1 MGEYILELSE
11 EGRHLSAYKGFLKV
25 SAKGKEL
32 GRVPCDDIESVMLT
46 AHSCTVTKKALS
58 KMAAEGIIGIV
69 CGDNFMP
76 TAMILPISAHFQSSG
91 VMRDQINA
99 KRPLCKRI
107 WQTLVQGK
115 IANQAATLVKC
126 IEGSP
131 SVARL
136 KAIENKVRSGDT
148 TNMEGQAARLYWKA
162 LFGELFFRD
171 PSAGGINALLN
182 YTYAI
187 LRSVVARAVCTAG
200 LSPAIGIHHK
210 NRNNPFCLV
219 DDLMEPFRPIADQI
233 VFAAV
238 NGDTQ
243 WDGEMTP
250 SVKRELTAVINVPSL
265 LGAQSSNLQLA
276 ARRMAQLLA
285 ASFQVGEN
293 RMLIPEA

>member
-32 GRVPCDDIESVMLT
+32 GRLPCADIESVMLT

-76 TAMILPISAHFQSSG
+76 ISMIFPISAHFQSSG

-107 WQTLVQGK
+107 WQTLVRGK
-115 IANQAATLVKC
+115 IANQAAMLEKC
-126 IEGSP
+126 IESSP
-131 SVARL
+131 SAARL
-136 KAIENKVRSGDT
+136 KAIENKVRSGDS

-162 LFGELFFRD
+162 LFGELFVRD
-171 PSAGGINALLN
+171 SSADGINVLLN
-182 YTYAI
+182 YAYAI
-187 LRSVVARAVCTAG
+187 LRSVVARAICTAG

-219 DDLMEPFRPIADQI
+219 DDLMEPFRPFADQI
-233 VFAAV
+233 VFATV
-238 NGDTQ
+238 NGDAQ

-250 SVKRELTAVINVPSL
+250 SVKRELTAIIDAPSL
-265 LGAQSSNLQLA
+265 LEGQSSSLQSA

-285 ASFQVGEN
+285 DSFQVGEN
-293 RMLIPEA
+293 KILIPVA